1 MKIFNSIT
9 TLLLLPFLLMV
20 NSGPVLAQWSK
31 DKEAESKLKTK
42 NTLDFHTKANV
53 KERATRSNPKDAC
66 RRSLTKE
73 RIPVYPQQGRKALN
87 ADKATIT
94 LVVEKVWDDG
104 SGYRM
109 LLDADHNTFGTLIP
123 ETSFAIPTTTDFTQ
137 FEYNIPTGTE
147 INDVLVA
154 GQQASI
160 EIEPGTYDF
169 CIANPTGTGKTI
181 WIPNGEMARQ
191 DDMEFKAGA
200 EYVFTIKAEGSKDLC
215 VLDVVCD
222 YNIALTGIVSP
233 ATGTDLGADEE
244 VTVKMLNKGT
254 KTINSLRLSYSLDK
268 APAITEEASIN
279 LEPNAETTYTFKT
292 KVDLTEEKEYSISIQ
307 AELEQDLD
315 PFNNTIGHDFWHIS
329 PVELPFSCNF
339 DDESSMDEWVIIDAN
354 EDESSWEWC
363 DDSYSSEPDGSG
375 SATIATDELSEEKP
389 EYMMTRR
396 PVSLKAGKHYFTYFY
411 HVDDMGS
418 DEHISI
424 LYGKTA
430 NVNEMEVLADRPS
443 VTDDSWVRD
452 VINFNV
458 EEEGN
463 YYFAFAAHIGD
474 DAWLFFIDNIEIAEG
489 VFDGK
494 PNLKVE
500 QALVPVSACGLGN
513 EQIGMKI
520 SNIGQ
525 GDVSKFSISYSIDG
539 GEKIIDTLEEK
550 IAVNQTKDVF
560 FTREVDLSTPDKQYH
575 IAMEVTVIP
584 QEDESAEDSLKD
596 NSVETKVMHYTPAEL
611 PFSSKFNVEEE
622 RLNWDDGIDG
632 SWYFDT
638 ISSYYWNLSM
648 SPLYSRCVNLEADK
662 DYRFTMNYGAG
673 DIVWILELTEN
684 FAVVY
689 GKTGTDISTWDT
701 ILYFHEEYTEGE
713 VVEEFATFQ
722 PTEDGS
728 YTFAIYPS
736 TCNKTLYLKDIKVSE
751 ISEYDIA
758 MMNFE
763 ALPRMVPV
771 EHANSTFH
779 SSVVVTNMGLNKVD
793 KAKVSVKLGEQVV
806 GSHEFTVGE
815 PDTTVTANIETTV
828 SGAKIN
834 DEITLKAIAEIVG
847 QTDANPD
854 NELSKTSLV
863 TDDIL
868 AYDRVTEE
876 MCKNPSFTIGSE
888 KYLSCGVLM
897 QVNITDTLTGM
908 AAMWAETET
917 SSQSDIHIYRYDMEN
932 VKLGELVFTHPI
944 EKGTEAGEKRYEIP
958 ALILEKG
965 YYMMCI
971 GVQGH
976 TLTVDRDHDG
986 ILYVVSNGNATAQ
999 TGIGTAGIRAIFGH
1013 NGIVKTKDAAVAEI
1027 AKPAAQGI
1035 FAENEPVLVKLQNN
1049 GSEKV
1054 EVPVHVSINGTELE
1068 SKTVEIS
1075 GYGKAEVEFTANLST
1090 PGSEYEIVAWTQLE
1104 GDENTAN
1111 DTLRKTVK
1119 CLEPADPYVM
1129 NFEYC
1134 TDFAID
1140 GFTPAWKSIDKDGN
1154 SSYVFK
1160 DVSFPHAGKAF
1171 GFMAFNPALTNP
1183 AMTAEEVPEIQP
1195 YEGSRLGIAIS
1206 SAEGANNDWLVS
1218 PQLELP
1224 ATNAHVSFFVK
1235 TFNDE
1240 YGLESY
1246 KVLVSP
1252 TENLDDFEEVHS
1264 GEAAANAWKEVKVD
1278 MSDYAGKSV
1287 YIAIQCVSNDKFIF
1301 MVDNIEVSKP
1311 KVSNQSTLTS
1321 QINLYPNPA
1330 SNKII
1335 IHSSDAMIQNVNILN
1350 LSGKEIY
1357 SSGCMNSHSYVY
1369 NVEGLGSGIYFARI
1383 RTNQGIAVLKF
1394 IVK

>member
-1 MKIFNSIT
+1 MKFFNSIT
-9 TLLLLPFLLMV
+9 TLLLLPCLLLV
-20 NSGPVLAQWSK
+20 NSGPVRAQWSK
-31 DKEAESKLKTK
+31 AKEAEFTLKTK
-42 NTLDFHTKANV
+42 NTLTFQTKENV
-53 KERATRSNPKDAC
+53 KERATRSTSKNVC
-66 RRSLTKE
+66 RRSITKE
-73 RIPVYPQQGRKALN
+73 SIPVYSQLEEKALS

-94 LVVEKVWDDG
+94 MIVEKVWDDG

-123 ETSFAIPTTTDFTQ
+123 ETSYAIPTTTDFTQ

-147 INDVLVA
+147 ISDVLVA

-169 CIANPTGTGKTI
+169 CITNPTGSGKTI

-200 EYVFTIKAEGSKDLC
+200 EYIFTVKAEGDKDLC
-215 VLDVVCD
+215 VLDIVCD
-222 YNIALTGIVSP
+222 YNIALTEIVSP

-244 VTVKMLNKGT
+244 VTVKMLNKGS
-254 KTINSLRLSYSLDK
+254 KTINNLRLSYSLDK

-329 PVELPFSCNF
+329 PVELPFYCNF
-339 DDESSMDEWVIIDAN
+339 DDESSMDEWIIIDAN

-363 DDSYSSEPDGSG
+363 DDSYNSEPEGSG
-375 SATIATDELSEEKP
+375 SATIATDKLSEDKP

-443 VTDDSWVRD
+443 VTDDSWIRD

-458 EEEGN
+458 EEDGN

-513 EQIGMKI
+513 EQMGMKI

-525 GDVSKFSISYSIDG
+525 GDVSKFSISYAING
-539 GEKIIDTLEEK
+539 GEKITETFEEK
-550 IAVNQTKDVF
+550 IAVNQTKDIF
-560 FTREVDLSTPDKQYH
+560 FTQNADLSTPDKQYH

-584 QEDESAEDSLKD
+584 QGDESAEDSLKD
-596 NSVETKVMHYTPAEL
+596 NSMETTVMNYTPAEL
-611 PFSSKFNVEEE
+611 PFSTKFNVEEE

-648 SPLYSRCVNLEADK
+648 APLYSRCVNLEAGK

-701 ILYFHEEYTEGE
+701 ILYFHEEYTEGD

-722 PTEDGS
+722 PAEDGS

-736 TCNKTLYLKDIKVSE
+736 TCNKTLYLKDIK
-751 ISEYDIA
+751 ISEVAEHDIA

-779 SSVVVTNMGLNKVD
+779 SSVVITNMGLNKVD

-806 GSHEFTVGE
+806 GSKEFAVGE
-815 PDTTVTANIETTV
+815 PESTVMAKIETTV
-828 SGAKIN
+828 SGAKID

-897 QVNITDTLTGM
+897 QINVTDTLTGM

-917 SSQSDIHIYRYDMEN
+917 SSQSDIHIYHYDIEN
-932 VKLGELVFTHPI
+932 SKLGELIFTYPI

-986 ILYVVSNGNATAQ
+986 ILYVVSKGNATAQ

-1013 NGIVKTKDAAVAEI
+1013 NGIPETKDAAVTEI
-1027 AKPAAQGI
+1027 SKPASQGI
-1035 FAENEPVLVKLQNN
+1035 FAENEPILVKLQNN
-1049 GSEKV
+1049 GSEKI

-1075 GYGKAEVEFTANLST
+1075 GYGKADVEFTADLST
-1090 PGSEYEIVAWTQLE
+1090 PGTEYEIVAWTQLE
-1104 GDENTAN
+1104 EDGNTAN

-1119 CLEPADPYVM
+1119 CLQPADPYEM

-1134 TDFAID
+1134 ADFAID
-1140 GFTPAWKSIDKDGN
+1140 GFIPAWKSVDKDG
-1154 SSYVFK
+1154 SPTYGFQGI
-1160 DVSFPHAGKAF
+1160 SFPHAGEAF
-1171 GFMAFNPALTNP
+1171 GFMAFNPSLTDP
-1183 AMTAEEVPEIQP
+1183 VMTPEEAPEIQP
-1195 YEGSRLGIAIS
+1195 YEGNRLGVAF
-1206 SAEGANNDWLVS
+1206 ATVEGSNNDWLIS
-1218 PQLELP
+1218 PKLELP
-1224 ATNAHVSFFVK
+1224 STNANISLFVK
-1235 TFNDE
+1235 TFIDE

-1252 TENLDDFEEVHS
+1252 TENQDDFKEVHS
-1264 GEAAANAWKEVKVD
+1264 AEAPADAWKEVTVD
-1278 MSDYAGKSV
+1278 LSDYAGKSI
-1287 YIAIQCVSNDKFIF
+1287 YIAIQCVSHDKFIF
-1301 MVDNIEVSKP
+1301 MVDNIKVSKP
-1311 KVSNQSTLTS
+1311 VAGNQSELTS
-1321 QINLYPNPA
+1321 QLNLYPNPS
-1330 SNKII
+1330 SNKIVI
-1335 IHSSDAMIQNVNILN
+1335 QSTDALIEHVSIFN
-1350 LSGKEIY
+1350 LSGQEIY
-1357 SSGCMNSHSYVY
+1357 SSEPLNQHHYTYS
-1369 NVEGLGSGIYFARI
+1369 VERLDSGIYFARI
-1383 RTNQGIAVLKF
+1383 KTSQGTAVMKF
-1394 IVK
+1394 MVK